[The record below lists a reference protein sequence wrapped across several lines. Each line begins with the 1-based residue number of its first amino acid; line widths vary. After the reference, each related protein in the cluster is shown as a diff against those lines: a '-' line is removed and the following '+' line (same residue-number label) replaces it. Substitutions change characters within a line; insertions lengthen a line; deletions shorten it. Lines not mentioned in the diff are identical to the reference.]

1 MKTYSQNFPDMHT
14 INQTALPHTGRKW
27 GNHHRAVHQLRK
39 TRTSYCSHRFIL
51 HRNRTQTGTGSKGQ
65 IYSADPWRA
74 WNPDLCSLPVC
85 DLHLPHKAGHCNG
98 NIHSHHAGNPGRRT
112 FYIREPGGETTSQRR
127 LRKGMSDYPLFF
139 MGDVDFYIY
148 FT

>member
-1 MKTYSQNFPDMHT
+1 MVKTLRPAYNKPDT
-14 INQTALPHTGRKW
+14 TAHTGRKR

-39 TRTSYCSHRFIL
+39 TRTSYRNHCFIFHR
-51 HRNRTQTGTGSKGQ
+51 HRTETDTGGKGQ
-65 IYSADPWRA
+65 IHSADSWRA

-112 FYIREPGGETTSQRR
+112 FYIREPGSETTSQRR
-127 LRKGMSDYPLFF
+127 LRKGMSDHPLFF
-139 MGDVDFYIY
+139 IQCVVPPPCFSS
-148 FT
+148 